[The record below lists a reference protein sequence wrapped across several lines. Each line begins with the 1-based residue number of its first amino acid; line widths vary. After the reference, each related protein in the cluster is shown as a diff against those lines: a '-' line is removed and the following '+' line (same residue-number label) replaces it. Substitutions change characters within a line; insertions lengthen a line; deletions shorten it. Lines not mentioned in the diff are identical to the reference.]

1 MKTGN
6 ENAKI
11 PELTPK
17 TENGKMVVGGESME
31 FKDRLREARIKAG
44 KTQKEVAEALGV
56 FDDSSYRPY
65 ESGRRKPTIA
75 LAARMADALDVS
87 LDWLA
92 GLSSDSAIHSR
103 IPLER
108 ENEE

>member
-1 MKTGN
+1 
-6 ENAKI
+6 
-11 PELTPK
+11 
-17 TENGKMVVGGESME
+17 ME

-87 LDWLA
+87 LDWLV

-103 IPLER
+103 IPLEM